1 MKDFNNENLEE
12 LLAKFYDAAEAKQAA
27 QEIREAEQILRA
39 SPAAGP
45 SEALIADIKSQIAMR
60 LAQRRASAR
69 RLVLAKAVAVAA
81 VFVILALVAVRFFNQ
96 SQSRPMERGHSPVL
110 AMISQEVWESS
121 DIAADDPDLATLSA
135 QIEEVARN
143 LLSVRLDENGDGN
156 GEAVVDI
163 EVKLIEIE
171 SNFWKG

>member
-39 SPAAGP
+39 SAAAGP
-45 SEALIADIKSQIAMR
+45 SEALIADIKSQIARR
-60 LAQRRASAR
+60 LAQQRASAR
-69 RLVLAKAVAVAA
+69 RLVFAKAVAVAA

-96 SQSRPMERGHSPVL
+96 SRPIERGHGPIL

-143 LLSVRLDENGDGN
+143 LLSVRLDENGNGN

>member
-1 MKDFNNENLEE
+1 MKGQNNENLEE

-39 SPAAGP
+39 SPAAEP

-60 LAQRRASAR
+60 LAQQRASAR
-69 RLVLAKAVAVAA
+69 RLVFAKAVAVAA
-81 VFVILALVAVRFFNQ
+81 VFVILASVAVRLFN
-96 SQSRPMERGHSPVL
+96 QSRPMERGHSPVL
-110 AMISQEVWESS
+110 AMISQEVWESG

-156 GEAVVDI
+156 GEAVVVDI

-171 SNFWKG
+171 SEFWKG

>member
-1 MKDFNNENLEE
+1 MKDLNNENLEE

-27 QEIREAEQILRA
+27 QEIREAEQILRTSA
-39 SPAAGP
+39 AAGP
-45 SEALIADIKSQIAMR
+45 SEALIADIKSQIARR
-60 LAQRRASAR
+60 LAQQRASAR
-69 RLVLAKAVAVAA
+69 RLVFAKAVAVAA
-81 VFVILALVAVRFFNQ
+81 VFVILALVAVRFFN
-96 SQSRPMERGHSPVL
+96 QSRPMERGHSPVL

-171 SNFWKG
+171 SEFWKG

>member
-1 MKDFNNENLEE
+1 MKDLNNENLEE

-27 QEIREAEQILRA
+27 QEILKAEQILRA
-39 SPAAGP
+39 SPAAEP

-96 SQSRPMERGHSPVL
+96 SRPMERGHSPVP

-143 LLSVRLDENGDGN
+143 LLSVRLDEDGDGN

>member
-1 MKDFNNENLEE
+1 MKDLNNENLEE

-27 QEIREAEQILRA
+27 QEILKAEQILRT
-39 SPAAGP
+39 SPAAKP
-45 SEALIADIKSQIAMR
+45 SEALIANIKSQIVMR

-69 RLVLAKAVAVAA
+69 RLVLARAVAVAA

-96 SQSRPMERGHSPVL
+96 SRPMERGHSPVP

-143 LLSVRLDENGDGN
+143 LLSVRLDENGDEN

-171 SNFWKG
+171 SDFWKG